1 MLNFVMKAPQSR
13 RVLVFGSAMHVWNDL
28 FIALMVP
35 LLPFIKE
42 DLDLSFTEVG
52 LLKSVFTGA
61 TAILQIPSG
70 ILAETTGEFWLLI
83 LGNVWVGLGL
93 VAMALSSSFAVLLG
107 LSFLGGLGGGAQHP
121 LASSMVSRAYEDGGR
136 STAVG
141 TVNFAGDIGKMI
153 APLIAGAVAI
163 SFGWR
168 AALWVTG
175 VASLVFMLV
184 TTMARRNIDI
194 GRPVQEIS
202 ADSQSGG
209 GSVQMGGFVTLSGVG
224 FLDSATRGAA
234 LAFLPFVMVAK
245 GMNPAQVTGMLFF
258 LFLGGAIG
266 KYVVGWLGGRFG
278 SVSLIWGTKGMT
290 ALLLISALTA
300 PSVAMVPLM
309 IILGVGL
316 NGTSSALYATVAD
329 FVPPNRRARLY
340 GFFYTTNEAGAV
352 LAPIIYGVIA
362 DAYSLSTT
370 MVVMGLATSAILPA
384 SLALRPHLSEAKGA
398 EQSRMD

>member
-1 MLNFVMKAPQSR
+1 MLNFVIKAPQSR

-42 DLDLSFTEVG
+42 DLGLSFTEVG
-52 LLKSVFTGA
+52 LLRSVFTGA

-70 ILAETTGEFWLLI
+70 LLAETTGEFWLLV
-83 LGNVWVGLGL
+83 LGNVWVGGGL
-93 VAMALSSSFAVLLG
+93 IAMALSSSFAALLA

-153 APLIAGAVAI
+153 APLMAGAVAI

-175 VASLVFMLV
+175 VVSLAFMLL
-184 TTMARRNIDI
+184 TMMARRNIDI
-194 GRPVQEIS
+194 GRPAREIS
-202 ADSQSGG
+202 TASETGG
-209 GSVQMGGFVTLSGVG
+209 GSVQMRGFITLSGVG

-245 GMNPAQVTGMLFF
+245 DMTPAQVTGMLFF

-266 KYVVGWLGGRFG
+266 KFVVGWLGERFG
-278 SVSLIWGTKGMT
+278 AVSLIWGTKGMT
-290 ALLLISALTA
+290 ALLLISALTV
-300 PSVAMVPLM
+300 PPLGMVPLM

-329 FVPPNRRARLY
+329 FVPPHRRARLY
-340 GFFYTTNEAGAV
+340 GIFYTTNEAGTV
-352 LAPIIYGVIA
+352 LAPILYGLIA
-362 DAYSLSTT
+362 DFYSLSTT
-370 MVVMGLATSAILPA
+370 MVVMGLATGAILPA
-384 SLALRPHLSEAKGA
+384 SLALRPHLSEAKAVDRGPVV
-398 EQSRMD
+398 

>member
-1 MLNFVMKAPQSR
+1 
-13 RVLVFGSAMHVWNDL
+13 MHVWNDL
-28 FIALMVP
+28 FVALMVP

-42 DLDLSFTEVG
+42 DLNLSFTEVG

-61 TAILQIPSG
+61 TAVLQIPSG

-93 VAMALSSSFAVLLG
+93 IAMALSSSFALLLA

-121 LASSMVSRAYEDGGR
+121 LGSSMVSRAYEGGGR
-136 STAVG
+136 SKAVG

-175 VASLVFMLV
+175 VASLAFMLV
-184 TTMARRNIDI
+184 TVMARRSIDI
-194 GRPVQEIS
+194 GRPTEEMS
-202 ADSQSGG
+202 TASTTDGG
-209 GSVQMGGFVTLSGVG
+209 KVQMGGFITLSGVG

-245 GMNPAQVTGMLFF
+245 DMNPAQVTGMLFF

-266 KYVVGWLGGRFG
+266 KYVVGWLGDRL
-278 SVSLIWGTKGMT
+278 SAVSLIWGTKGMT
-290 ALLLISALTA
+290 ALLLMLALTT
-300 PSVAMVPLM
+300 PPLGMIPLM

-370 MVVMGLATSAILPA
+370 MVIMGLATSAILPA
-384 SLALRPHLSEAKGA
+384 SLALRPYLAGVKAVERG
-398 EQSRMD
+398 RVG

>member
-1 MLNFVMKAPQSR
+1 MLNFVTKAPQSR

-70 ILAETTGEFWLLI
+70 LLAETTGEFWLLVF
-83 LGNVWVGLGL
+83 GNVWVGIGL
-93 VAMALSSSFAVLLG
+93 VAMALSSSFAILLG

-175 VASLVFMLV
+175 VASLAFMLV
-184 TTMARRNIDI
+184 TAMARRNIDI

-202 ADSQSGG
+202 TESQSGG
-209 GSVQMGGFVTLSGVG
+209 GSVQMGGFVTLSGVR

-245 GMNPAQVTGMLFF
+245 DMTPAQVTGMLFF
-258 LFLGGAIG
+258 LFMGGAIG
-266 KYVVGWLGGRFG
+266 KYVVGLLGERFG
-278 SVSLIWGTKGMT
+278 AVSLIWGTKGMT
-290 ALLLISALTA
+290 ALLLISALTV
-300 PSVAMVPLM
+300 PPLGMIPLM
-309 IILGVGL
+309 LILGVGL
-316 NGTSSALYATVAD
+316 NGTSSALYAAVCRRSGFRAD
-329 FVPPNRRARLY
+329 PSTSPIVRGLLY
-340 GFFYTTNEAGAV
+340 N
-352 LAPIIYGVIA
+352 
-362 DAYSLSTT
+362 
-370 MVVMGLATSAILPA
+370 
-384 SLALRPHLSEAKGA
+384 
-398 EQSRMD
+398 

>member
-245 GMNPAQVTGMLFF
+245 GMNPAQGTGMLVFM
-258 LFLGGAIG
+258 FLGGAIG
-266 KYVVGWLGGRFG
+266 KYVVGWLGDRFG

-398 EQSRMD
+398 EQSRMA

>member
-1 MLNFVMKAPQSR
+1 MLNFVLKAPQSR

-42 DLDLSFTEVG
+42 DLGLSFTEVG
-52 LLKSVFTGA
+52 LLRSVFTGA

-70 ILAETTGEFWLLI
+70 LLAETTGEFWLLV
-83 LGNVWVGLGL
+83 LGNVWVGGGL
-93 VAMALSSSFAVLLG
+93 IAMALSSSFAALLA

-153 APLIAGAVAI
+153 APLMAGAVAI

-175 VASLVFMLV
+175 VVSIAFMIL
-184 TTMARRNIDI
+184 TMMARRNIDI
-194 GRPVQEIS
+194 GKPAQEIS
-202 ADSQSGG
+202 TDSNTSGG
-209 GSVQMGGFVTLSGVG
+209 AVQMGGFVTLSGVG

-234 LAFLPFVMVAK
+234 LVFLPFVMVAK
-245 GMNPAQVTGMLFF
+245 DMTPAQVTGMLFF
-258 LFLGGAIG
+258 LFLGGAMG
-266 KYVVGWLGGRFG
+266 KFVVGWLGDRFG
-278 SVSLIWGTKGMT
+278 AVSLIWGTKGMT
-290 ALLLISALTA
+290 ALLLIYALMV
-300 PSVAMVPLM
+300 PPLGMVPLM
-309 IILGVGL
+309 IILGIGL

-329 FVPPNRRARLY
+329 FVPPHRRARLY
-340 GFFYTTNEAGAV
+340 GIFYTTNEAGTV
-352 LAPIIYGVIA
+352 LAPILYGLIA
-362 DAYSLSTT
+362 DFYSLSTT
-370 MVVMGLATSAILPA
+370 MVVMGVATGAILPA
-384 SLALRPHLSEAKGA
+384 SLALRPHLSEAKAADRGPVV
-398 EQSRMD
+398 

>member
-1 MLNFVMKAPQSR
+1 MVAFFTRAPRAR
-13 RVLVFGSAMHVWNDL
+13 RTLIFGSTMHVWSDL
-28 FIALMVP
+28 FFALMVP
-35 LLPFIKE
+35 LLPIIKE
-42 DLDLSFTEVG
+42 DMDLSFTEVG
-52 LLKSVFTGA
+52 LLRSVFNGA
-61 TAILQIPSG
+61 SGVLQIPAG
-70 ILAETTGEFWLLI
+70 FLAESVGEFWMLVW
-83 LGNVWVGLGL
+83 GNIWVSAGL
-93 VAMALSSSFAVLLG
+93 VGMAASPIFIVLLAA
-107 LSFLGGLGGGAQHP
+107 SAIGGLGGGAQHP

-175 VASLVFMLV
+175 VASLAFMLV
-184 TTMARRNIDI
+184 TAMARRNIDI

-202 ADSQSGG
+202 TESQSGG

-234 LAFLPFVMVAK
+234 LAFLPFVMVGK
-245 GMNPAQVTGMLFF
+245 DMTPAQVTGMLFF

-266 KYVVGWLGGRFG
+266 KYVVGLLGERFG
-278 SVSLIWGTKGMT
+278 AVSLIWGTKGMT
-290 ALLLISALTA
+290 ALLLISALTV
-300 PSVAMVPLM
+300 PPLGMIPLM
-309 IILGVGL
+309 LILGVGL
-316 NGTSSALYATVAD
+316 NGTSSALYAAVAD
-329 FVPPNRRARLY
+329 FVPAHRRARLF
-340 GFFYTTNEAGAV
+340 GVFYTTNEVGTV

-370 MVVMGLATSAILPA
+370 MVVMGLATSVILPA
-384 SLALRPHLSEAKGA
+384 SLALRPHLSEAKASERKRVG
-398 EQSRMD
+398 

>member
-1 MLNFVMKAPQSR
+1 MLNFVTKAPQSR

-70 ILAETTGEFWLLI
+70 LLAETTGEFWLLVF
-83 LGNVWVGLGL
+83 GNVWVGIGL
-93 VAMALSSSFAVLLG
+93 VAMALSSSFAILLG

-175 VASLVFMLV
+175 VASLAFMLV
-184 TTMARRNIDI
+184 TAMARRNIDI

-202 ADSQSGG
+202 TESKSGG

-245 GMNPAQVTGMLFF
+245 DMTPAQVTGMLFF

-266 KYVVGWLGGRFG
+266 KYVVGLLGERFG
-278 SVSLIWGTKGMT
+278 AVSLIWGTKGMT
-290 ALLLISALTA
+290 ALLLISALTV
-300 PSVAMVPLM
+300 PPLGMIPLM
-309 IILGVGL
+309 LILGVGL
-316 NGTSSALYATVAD
+316 NGTSSALYAAVAD
-329 FVPPNRRARLY
+329 FVPAHRRARLF
-340 GFFYTTNEAGAV
+340 GVFYTTNEVGTV

-384 SLALRPHLSEAKGA
+384 SLALRPHLSEAKASERDRVG
-398 EQSRMD
+398 

>member
-93 VAMALSSSFAVLLG
+93 VALALSSSFAVLLG
-107 LSFLGGLGGGAQHP
+107 LSFLDGLGGGAQHP

-175 VASLVFMLV
+175 VTSLVFMLV
-184 TTMARRNIDI
+184 TTLARRNIDI
-194 GRPVQEIS
+194 GRPVQEIP

-209 GSVQMGGFVTLSGVG
+209 GAVQMGGFVTLSGVG

-234 LAFLPFVMVAK
+234 LAVLPFVMVAK

-266 KYVVGWLGGRFG
+266 KYVVGWLGDRFG

-398 EQSRMD
+398 EQSRMA

>member
-1 MLNFVMKAPQSR
+1 MLNFVTKAPQSR

-52 LLKSVFTGA
+52 LLKAVFTGA

-70 ILAETTGEFWLLI
+70 ILAETTGEFWLLVF
-83 LGNVWVGLGL
+83 GNVWVGLGL

-168 AALWVTG
+168 AALWATG
-175 VASLVFMLV
+175 VASLAFMLV
-184 TTMARRNIDI
+184 TAMARRNIDI
-194 GRPVQEIS
+194 GRPVQEI
-202 ADSQSGG
+202 ATDSQNGG

-224 FLDSATRGAA
+224 FLDSTTRGAA

-245 GMNPAQVTGMLFF
+245 DMNPAQVTGMLFF

-266 KYVVGWLGGRFG
+266 KYVVGWLGERFG
-278 SVSLIWGTKGMT
+278 AVSLIWGTKGMT
-290 ALLLISALTA
+290 ALLLISALTV
-300 PSVAMVPLM
+300 PPLGMVPLM

-316 NGTSSALYATVAD
+316 NGTSSALYAAVAD
-329 FVPPNRRARLY
+329 FVPPHRRARLF
-340 GFFYTTNEAGAV
+340 GVFYTTNEAGTV

-362 DAYSLSTT
+362 DAYSLNTT

-384 SLALRPHLSEAKGA
+384 SLALRPYLSQAKAA
-398 EQSRMD
+398 ERGRVG

>member
-266 KYVVGWLGGRFG
+266 KYVVGWLGDRFG

-398 EQSRMD
+398 EQSRMA

>member
-1 MLNFVMKAPQSR
+1 MLNFVIKAPQSR

-42 DLDLSFTEVG
+42 DLQLSFTEVG

-168 AALWVTG
+168 AALWATG

-194 GRPVQEIS
+194 GRPVRGTS
-202 ADSQSGG
+202 TKSQSGG
-209 GSVQMGGFVTLSGVG
+209 GSVQMSGFVTLSGVG

-245 GMNPAQVTGMLFF
+245 DMNPAQVTGMLFF

-266 KYVVGWLGGRFG
+266 KYAVGWLGDRFG
-278 SVSLIWGTKGMT
+278 AVSLIWGTKGMT
-290 ALLLISALTA
+290 ALLLISALMV
-300 PSVAMVPLM
+300 PSLAMVPLM
-309 IILGVGL
+309 IILGIGL
-316 NGTSSALYATVAD
+316 NGTSSSLYATVAD

-384 SLALRPHLSEAKGA
+384 SLALRPHLADAKLA
-398 EQSRMD
+398 ERDRAG